1 MSSALDDYR
10 LLREIGRGGMGIVYE
25 AEQISLERR
34 VAVKILSSLDSMSEK
49 RVRRF
54 MREAR
59 VAATFHHPH
68 IVPVYGMGLA
78 DGRHFYVMD
87 LVEGQSL
94 AEWLAEQNWRS
105 KTFSRKGTAADP
117 GHPSEPA
124 APRSISDWRGI
135 ATWGLQAARAL
146 DYAHGMGIVH
156 RDIKPSNLLIDNESR
171 LWITDFGLAQI
182 PWNPGITQSGEMP
195 GTLRYM
201 SPEQA
206 RGAGRRLD
214 HRTDIYSLGATL
226 YELLTLEPAHPGD
239 DRIALMQQIVGGKV
253 RPPRSIN
260 AAIPVDL
267 EAIIF
272 KSLERDAACRYPT
285 AGLMADDVARFL
297 AGEPTL
303 ARPSSFPRRVIA
315 KLPRDFRKWVLG
327 AVAAAAV
334 PLAVTI
340 GLGVADRTR
349 VGQEG
354 KPGFAAR
361 EMELGF
367 QAWHDGNALDA
378 LEHLRACRAS
388 DAPLAESLGGR
399 WLLARLHAER
409 DRLLTTSGRTGR
421 QADIHCFSIS
431 DNGRLLA
438 AGGADGRLFLL
449 SLGENGVADGTKWV
463 IQAHDEVNA
472 VAISPDGRRVAS
484 AGQDGRVRLWA
495 SDNGSLVRDVVEGP
509 EAQYAV
515 AFSPSGR
522 TLACGGGNRSLF
534 LSHDDSHTEVR
545 TLEPVVKAFAAGEL
559 ASDAEIESIRF
570 ISDEQIAFACG
581 RFIGILDLPSNGLR
595 VLAGHP
601 GTVDSIA
608 VSPDRRRLLSVGTDR
623 EPRIWDLASASTLA
637 VLSQHPSWVV
647 GCGFSPDGRWLA
659 TGCRDGV
666 VRVFDVETLQLK
678 RSFTGHVGRT
688 WDVTFDASGM
698 IVSAGADGT
707 LRRWDPSQRI
717 DCDGMR
723 DFVLPD
729 PARHVAG
736 LRAAVKVLPEAS
748 GMGTALMI
756 FHGQRSIVDLA
767 DGHVVGTFPG
777 ARDVVSRPAMAID
790 ARSHQIAISVGS
802 AGAEIWGLPVAT
814 PISVGAD
821 ERLGRLVST
830 PSFIVHALAWGQ
842 SERLFVGGDAGG
854 GVGRVVAWNPSSGDT
869 ADVDRLDAVV
879 DAVAPARDGSFRLA
893 VAAGRG
899 VRIYSPAGPHQPSSY
914 KGRTLVA
921 PLDNGG
927 LIVTLA
933 WSPDGRR
940 LACGKSDGR
949 VEIVD
954 AETGAGVA
962 SLPNHS
968 REVVGLLWSD
978 DGRTLVSADGECIR
992 FSSPETMVT
1001 LDEVRPGWAIE
1012 GIDMSTSGDA
1022 GERCLLVIVGS
1033 AILGMAEGGA
1043 DREGRLGVIDLSR
1056 RLTLSVPQP

>member
-25 AEQISLERR
+25 AEQMSLERR
-34 VAVKILSSLDSMSEK
+34 VAIKILSSLASMSEK
-49 RVRRF
+49 RLRRF
-54 MREAR
+54 MQEAR
-59 VAATFHHPH
+59 VAASLQHPH
-68 IVPVYGMGLA
+68 IVPVYGKGVA
-78 DGRHFYVMD
+78 DGSHFYVMY
-87 LVEGQSL
+87 LVEGHSL
-94 AEWLAEQNWRS
+94 AEWLAEQNWRLKIS
-105 KTFSRKGTAADP
+105 SRKGAEADP
-117 GHPSEPA
+117 GHPFQPA
-124 APRSISDWRGI
+124 APRSIADFRRI
-135 ATWGLQAARAL
+135 ATWALQAARAL

-156 RDIKPSNLLIDNESR
+156 RDVKPSNLLIDNESR

-226 YELLTLEPAHPGD
+226 YELLTLKPVHSSD
-239 DRIALMQQIVGGKV
+239 DRIMLLQQIAGGKV
-253 RPPRSIN
+253 RPMRSIN
-260 AAIPVDL
+260 DAIPVDL
-267 EAIIF
+267 EAIIL

-303 ARPSSFPRRVIA
+303 ARPSSFFRRIIA
-315 KLPRDFRKWVLG
+315 KLTRDAGKWVLG

-334 PLAVTI
+334 SLAVAI
-340 GLGVADRTR
+340 GLGVSDRAR
-349 VGQEG
+349 VGEEG
-354 KPGFAAR
+354 KPGSATR

-367 QAWHDGNALDA
+367 QAWHNGNAFDA
-378 LEHLRACRAS
+378 LEHLRACRAI
-388 DAPLAESLGGR
+388 DPPLAESPGGR
-399 WLLARLHAER
+399 WLMARLHAER
-409 DRLLTTSGRTGR
+409 DRLLTTSGEPGR

-431 DNGRLLA
+431 ANGRLLA
-438 AGGADGRLFLL
+438 AGGADGRVFLL
-449 SLGENGVADGTKWV
+449 SLGEDGVADGTKWV
-463 IQAHDEVNA
+463 IQAHDEVND
-472 VAISPDGRRVAS
+472 VAISPDGRWVAS

-495 SDNGSLVRDVVEGP
+495 SDDGTLVRDVVQG
-509 EAQYAV
+509 EAPQFAV

-522 TLACGGGNRSLF
+522 TLACGGGNKSLF
-534 LSHDDSHTEVR
+534 LSHDDSHTEIR
-545 TLEPVVKAFAAGEL
+545 ALDPVAKAVAAGEL
-559 ASDAEIESIRF
+559 ESDAEIESIAF
-570 ISDEQIAFACG
+570 ISDEQIVFACG
-581 RFIGILDLPSNGLR
+581 RLIGILDLPSNGLR
-595 VLAGHP
+595 VLAGHR

-623 EPRIWDLASASTLA
+623 EPRLWDLASASTLG

-647 GCGFSPDGRWLA
+647 GCGFSPDGRWLV

-666 VRVFDVETLQLK
+666 LRVFDAGTLDLK
-678 RSFTGHVGRT
+678 RPFVGHIGRT
-688 WDVTFDASGM
+688 WDVKFDASGK

-736 LRAAVKVLPEAS
+736 LRAAVKVLPETS
-748 GMGTALMI
+748 GTGAALVV
-756 FHGQRSIVDLA
+756 FHDQRSIVDLA

-777 ARDVVSRPAMAID
+777 TREVVHHPAVAID
-790 ARSHQIAISVGS
+790 ERSHRFAISAGS
-802 AGAEIWGLPVAT
+802 AGTEISGLPVAT
-814 PISVGAD
+814 PLSVGAD
-821 ERLGRLVST
+821 ERHERIVFT
-830 PSFIVHALAWGQ
+830 PGLRVHAQAWGQ
-842 SERLFVGGDAGG
+842 SGILFVAGDAGG
-854 GVGRVVAWNPSSGDT
+854 GVGRVVAWNPSSGDM

-879 DAVAPARDGSFRLA
+879 DAVTPARDGSSRLA
-893 VAAGRG
+893 VAAGRQ

-921 PLDNGG
+921 TRDNGG
-927 LIVTLA
+927 LIGTLA

-940 LACGKSDGR
+940 LAYGKSDGR

-962 SLPNHS
+962 SLPRHS

-992 FSSPETMVT
+992 FNSPETTVT